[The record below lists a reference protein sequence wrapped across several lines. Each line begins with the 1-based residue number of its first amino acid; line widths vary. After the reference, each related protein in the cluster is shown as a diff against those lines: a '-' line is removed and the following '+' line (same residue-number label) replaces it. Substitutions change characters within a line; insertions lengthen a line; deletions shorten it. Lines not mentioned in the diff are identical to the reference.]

1 MAKKTREYHTKM
13 DLKAFFASIE
23 RPVMYGELPSIDMP
37 SIGKPSCASEL
48 VVCSFPPRKS
58 FSMAAIHADIIKR
71 GIYVSLPQ
79 TMDEV
84 KRDLD
89 SILSQQP
96 LLPSI
101 SDAKKLVRGILPHHP
116 IISKIN
122 DL

>member
-1 MAKKTREYHTKM
+1 MAKKTREYHVKM
-13 DLKAFFASIE
+13 DLRAFYAPIE

-96 LLPSI
+96 LIPSL
-101 SDAKKLVRGILPHHP
+101 SDAKKLAGSLLPNHLNA
-116 IISKIN
+116 KTK
-122 DL
+122 